1 LSETNNIKLPDDEE
15 EEEPDPEWGAF
26 DVGDIKQ
33 GTHQQR
39 HQITSNNANVNRE
52 MQRKSNEQEQWKEQ
66 DDAII
71 SI

>member
-1 LSETNNIKLPDDEE
+1 LSETNNIRVPDDDEE
-15 EEEPDPEWGAF
+15 EEPEPEWGTF

-33 GTHQQR
+33 EIHQPRQ
-39 HQITSNNANVNRE
+39 QITSNNANVNRE
-52 MQRKSNEQEQWKEQ
+52 IQRKSNEQEQWKEQ